1 MQSVFPHHIQGKQ
14 LLVNQ
19 VTAIYQIELQENP
32 CPHPI
37 VILKDV
43 AYVDLIA
50 IVNFMYHGEVMV
62 SEEQLPSFLQTA
74 TILQVS
80 GLISNEM
87 PCPLNRQSLPIKKA
101 KPAHSEPHEC
111 PSKKIKAS
119 PKVHKAPL
127 EENIVKKPIPQNLDT
142 LLESEKIKSEKP
154 EEMDEGT
161 DQNLSKIQDL
171 TEKMDNQSQSSILEA
186 ALEVKTGS
194 ILERSL
200 TSQPTCKP
208 QCIPTPC
215 EKLIMLPDIAIPKTI
230 FIPRKPPESEMERLI
245 LRSSSESSS
254 SPLTF
259 DRAAEVLHQNVKVES
274 IEQSDMEVCIYKF

>member
-1 MQSVFPHHIQGKQ
+1 MQPVFPHHIQGKKS
-14 LLVNQ
+14 LVDQ
-19 VTAIYQIELQENP
+19 VKVIYQVKLQENP

-80 GLISNEM
+80 GLISNDM
-87 PCPLNRQSLPIKKA
+87 PCPLNRQILPIKKV

-119 PKVHKAPL
+119 PKMHKAPL

-154 EEMDEGT
+154 EEMDEST
-161 DQNLSKIQDL
+161 DQNISKIQDL

-200 TSQPTCKP
+200 TSQPTCKQ
-208 QCIPTPC
+208 QCIPAPC
-215 EKLIMLPDIAIPKTI
+215 EKLSILPDISIPKTI

-274 IEQSDMEVCIYKF
+274 IEQSDMEVCTKKI

>member
-1 MQSVFPHHIQGKQ
+1 MQSVFPHYIQGKK
-14 LLVNQ
+14 LLINQ
-19 VTAIYQIELQENP
+19 VTVMYQVELQENP
-32 CPHPI
+32 CSHPI

-50 IVNFMYHGEVMV
+50 LVNFMYHGEVMV

-87 PCPLNRQSLPIKKA
+87 PCPLNRQSLPIKKV

-119 PKVHKAPL
+119 PKVHKSPL
-127 EENIVKKPIPQNLDT
+127 EENIVKKPILHTLDT
-142 LLESEKIKSEKP
+142 LETEKIKSEKP
-154 EEMDEGT
+154 EEMDEST
-161 DQNLSKIQDL
+161 DQNISKIQDL

-208 QCIPTPC
+208 QCIPAPC
-215 EKLIMLPDIAIPKTI
+215 EKLIMLPDISIPKTI

-259 DRAAEVLHQNVKVES
+259 DRTGEVLHQNVKVES
-274 IEQSDMEVCIYKF
+274 IEQSEMEVC